1 MKKYKSFIMA
11 GVAALSLNFGVYA
24 ASNEESNQTEVQD
37 KNNPQ
42 LDVLEIQEL
51 TRVLEE
57 AAKKIAAEFEASGL
71 NDHDEALSVNNSNEN
86 TEYSEEE
93 ENELQVSSDLQ
104 TSSDN
109 S

>member
-1 MKKYKSFIMA
+1 MKKYKSFIMT
-11 GVAALSLNFGVYA
+11 GVAALSLNFGVSA
-24 ASNEESNQTEVQD
+24 AGYEESNHEEVLE
-37 KNNPQ
+37 KTNQ

-57 AAKKIAAEFEASGL
+57 AAKKIAAEFEASDL

-86 TEYSEEE
+86 TEDSEEE
-93 ENELQVSSDLQ
+93 ETELQVSSELQ